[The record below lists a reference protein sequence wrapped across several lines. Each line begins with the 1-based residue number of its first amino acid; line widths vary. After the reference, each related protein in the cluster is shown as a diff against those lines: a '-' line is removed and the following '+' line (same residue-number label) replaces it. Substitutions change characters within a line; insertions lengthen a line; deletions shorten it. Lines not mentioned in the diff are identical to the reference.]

1 MPPEYRAMA
10 DRLPSDHDSI
20 STDRATLVRRGGTS
34 RPAVELPADSSVEYP
49 SDEVV
54 RVVIDGDER
63 HARVT
68 DSASG
73 LRIPGVYDDPSFARD
88 PGSAPNRLVEWIEA
102 AALELGGS
110 VLVDEIEPGFKYGLR
125 APGER
130 VVYEATESPDDSLAS
145 IAKQV
150 EQNR

>member
-1 MPPEYRAMA
+1 MA

-20 STDRATLVRRGGTS
+20 TTDRATLVRRGGTS
-34 RPAVELPADSSVEYP
+34 RPAVELPTDSPIEYP
-49 SDEVV
+49 EDEVV

-63 HARVT
+63 HARIT
-68 DSASG
+68 GSASG

-88 PGSAPNRLVEWIEA
+88 PGSAPNRLVEWVERSE
-102 AALELGGS
+102 LGLGGS

-125 APGER
+125 VPGER
-130 VVYEATESPDDSLAS
+130 VVYEATESPDGSLAS

-150 EQNR
+150 ERDR